1 MDDATSEIYYAQLVE
16 EESTPTV
23 LAALREVIEQ
33 KGVFCAL
40 YSDRASHFFLT
51 PKAGEPVDH
60 NRLTQVGRALRTLG
74 IQMIPA
80 YSPQARGRSERGFST
95 WQGRLPQE
103 LRLRGLKVRQPK
115 PEWLRIRLGD
125 PTNQNQVLQLIEG
138 LNLHTVCQEARCPNI
153 FECWNDR
160 TATFML
166 GGDIC
171 TRHCGFCAVGKGQP
185 GLLDP
190 EEPRHV
196 AEAVNHLNL
205 AHAVITSVNR
215 DDLPDG
221 GAAHWAETIRLVRAS
236 NPECKI
242 EVLIPDFNGDEA
254 ALNTV
259 LDAEPDVLN
268 HNTET
273 IARLYRRVRPDAVYT
288 QSLTLLQRAAARR
301 DREGRGM
308 LTKSGIMVGL
318 GETFEEVVD
327 LMNDLRAVSCDIMT
341 IGQYLQPHARR
352 LPVERYV
359 TPDEFA
365 KWREVGMS
373 LGFHHVE
380 SSPLTRSSYHARE
393 QAAK

>member
-1 MDDATSEIYYAQLVE
+1 
-16 EESTPTV
+16 
-23 LAALREVIEQ
+23 
-33 KGVFCAL
+33 
-40 YSDRASHFFLT
+40 
-51 PKAGEPVDH
+51 
-60 NRLTQVGRALRTLG
+60 
-74 IQMIPA
+74 
-80 YSPQARGRSERGFST
+80 
-95 WQGRLPQE
+95 
-103 LRLRGLKVRQPK
+103 
-115 PEWLRIRLGD
+115 
-125 PTNQNQVLQLIEG
+125 
-138 LNLHTVCQEARCPNI
+138 
-153 FECWNDR
+153 
-160 TATFML
+160 ML

-185 GLLDP
+185 GSLDP

-196 AEAVNHLNL
+196 AEAVGHLNL

-221 GAAHWAETIRLVRAS
+221 GAAHWAETIRQVRAL
-236 NPECKI
+236 NPQCKI
-242 EVLIPDFNGDEA
+242 EVLIPDFNGDEH

-273 IARLYRRVRPDAVYT
+273 IARLYRRVRPDADYQ
-288 QSLTLLQRAAARR
+288 QSLTLLQRAAVRR
-301 DREGRGM
+301 DREARGM

-318 GETFEEVVD
+318 GETFDEVVA
-327 LMNDLRAVSCDIMT
+327 LMKDLRSVSCDIMT

-359 TPDEFA
+359 TPPEFA
-365 KWREVGMS
+365 EWRDIGMR

-393 QAAK
+393 QAKGPLVVSELGS

>member
-1 MDDATSEIYYAQLVE
+1 MSKII
-16 EESTPTV
+16 P
-23 LAALREVIEQ
+23 
-33 KGVFCAL
+33 
-40 YSDRASHFFLT
+40 LT
-51 PKAGEPVDH
+51 PADAVAEPRV
-60 NRLTQVGRALRTLG
+60 
-74 IQMIPA
+74 PKP
-80 YSPQARGRSERGFST
+80 SC
-95 WQGRLPQE
+95 
-103 LRLRGLKVRQPK
+103 LKVRAPGS
-115 PEWLRIRLGD
+115 PRYLE
-125 PTNQNQVLQLIEG
+125 LQSLMSGLG
-138 LNLHTVCQEARCPNI
+138 LNTVCQEARCPNI
-153 FECWNDR
+153 FECWSDR

-171 TRHCGFCAVGKGQP
+171 TRHCGFCAVGKGEP
-185 GLLDP
+185 GSLDS

-221 GAAHWAETIRLVRAS
+221 GAAHWAATIREVRAM
-236 NPECKI
+236 NPDCKV

-273 IARLYRRVRPDAVYT
+273 IARLYRRVRPDAVYQ
-288 QSLTLLQRAAARR
+288 QSLTLLQRAATRR
-301 DREGRGM
+301 DRENRGM

-318 GETFEEVVD
+318 GETFDEVVE
-327 LMNDLRAVSCDIMT
+327 LMHDLRSVSCDIMT

-359 TPDEFA
+359 TPEEFA
-365 KWREVGMS
+365 KWREIGMS

>member
-1 MDDATSEIYYAQLVE
+1 MGVDWSRSVESSLEVNQL
-16 EESTPTV
+16 
-23 LAALREVIEQ
+23 
-33 KGVFCAL
+33 
-40 YSDRASHFFLT
+40 
-51 PKAGEPVDH
+51 
-60 NRLTQVGRALRTLG
+60 
-74 IQMIPA
+74 
-80 YSPQARGRSERGFST
+80 AR
-95 WQGRLPQE
+95 E
-103 LRLRGLKVRQPK
+103 LRVISNNQRIRQPK

-125 PTNQNQVLQLIEG
+125 PANQNQVLQLIEG

-153 FECWNDR
+153 FECWTDR

-171 TRHCGFCAVGKGQP
+171 TRHCGFCAVGKGKP
-185 GLLDP
+185 GDLDP

-196 AEAVNHLNL
+196 AEAVGHLNL

-221 GAAHWAETIRLVRAS
+221 GAAHWAETIRQVRAM
-236 NPECKI
+236 NPECKV
-242 EVLIPDFNGDEA
+242 EVLIPDFNGDED

-273 IARLYRRVRPDAVYT
+273 IARLYRRVRPDAIYQ

-301 DREGRGM
+301 DREARGM

-318 GETFEEVVD
+318 GEEFDEVVE
-327 LMNDLRAVSCDIMT
+327 LMKDLRSVSCDIMT

-359 TPDEFA
+359 TPAEFA
-365 KWREVGMS
+365 EWREIGMS
-373 LGFHHVE
+373 LGFRHVE

-393 QAAK
+393 QASDRIPVEELV